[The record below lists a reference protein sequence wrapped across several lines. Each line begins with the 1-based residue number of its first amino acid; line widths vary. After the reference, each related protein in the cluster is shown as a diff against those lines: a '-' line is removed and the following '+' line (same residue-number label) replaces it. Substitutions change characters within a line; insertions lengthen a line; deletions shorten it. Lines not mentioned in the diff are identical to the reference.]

1 MSIGSIGSTPSPV
14 DIAVSGM
21 RAHAMRINVIA
32 NNIANAQT
40 TDVGDG
46 QPYRRKD
53 VLLSTDDDGLAGVN
67 IDEITQDMDTQFQRV
82 LMAGHPNADEQGY
95 VNMPNV
101 SLPTEMM
108 NMVAATRAYQASTA
122 IIKRYQEITEQTL
135 ELLR

>member
-1 MSIGSIGSTPSPV
+1 MGMNVGSSLSPV
-14 DIAVSGM
+14 DIAVSGLQ
-21 RAHAMRINVIA
+21 AHALRMNVIA

-40 TDVGDG
+40 TDVGNG

-53 VLLSTDDDGLAGVN
+53 VSFSTDDEGLNGVDIN
-67 IDEITQDMDTQFQRV
+67 EIADDTDSEFQRV
-82 LMAGHPNADEQGY
+82 LMVGHPNADEQGY

-122 IIKRYQEITEQTL
+122 VLKRYQDISDQTL

>member
-1 MSIGSIGSTPSPV
+1 MGMHIGSTPSPV
-14 DIAVSGM
+14 DIAVTGM
-21 RAHAMRINVIA
+21 QAHALRMNVIA

-46 QPYRRKD
+46 QPYRRKE
-53 VLLSTDDDGLAGVN
+53 VALSTDDEGLNGVS
-67 IDEITQDMDTQFQRV
+67 IDEITQDMQSEFQRV
-82 LMAGHPNADEQGY
+82 LMVGHPHADEQGY

-101 SLPTEMM
+101 SLPNEMM

-122 IIKRYQEITEQTL
+122 VLKRYQEIAEQTL

>member
-1 MSIGSIGSTPSPV
+1 MTTRIESSLSPV

-21 RAHAMRINVIA
+21 RAQALRMNVIA

-46 QPYRRKD
+46 QPYRRHD
-53 VLLSTDDDGLAGVN
+53 VLLSTEEEGLNGVT
-67 IDEITQDMDTQFQRV
+67 IEEIAPDLNTPLQRV
-82 LMAGHPNADEQGY
+82 LMVGHPSADQDGY

-108 NMVAATRAYQASTA
+108 NMVAATRAYQAA
-122 IIKRYQEITEQTL
+122 AAVLKRHQEISDQTL

>member
-1 MSIGSIGSTPSPV
+1 MGMSIGSTPTPV

-40 TDVGDG
+40 TDAGNG
-46 QPYRRKD
+46 QPYRRKE
-53 VLLSTDDDGLAGVN
+53 VALSTDGEGLNGVN
-67 IDEITQDMDTQFQRV
+67 IDEIAQDMESKMQRV
-82 LMAGHPNADEQGY
+82 LMVGHPNADEQGY

-122 IIKRYQEITEQTL
+122 VLKRYQEVADQTL